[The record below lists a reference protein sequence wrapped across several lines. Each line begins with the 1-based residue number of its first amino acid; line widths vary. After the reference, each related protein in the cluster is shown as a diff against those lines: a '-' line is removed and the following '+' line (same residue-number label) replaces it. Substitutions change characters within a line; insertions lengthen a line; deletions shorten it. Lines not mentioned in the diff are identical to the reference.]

1 MKIEFDTIIDEIY
14 FLPAVHLTFFL
25 YDNTRVE
32 NQLNFSFLTK
42 RIVLKFLTKRRKNK
56 IYLPF

>member
-14 FLPAVHLTFFL
+14 FLPTVHLTYYLF
-25 YDNTRVE
+25 DEKRVE
-32 NQLNFSFLTK
+32 NYLNFSFLTK

-56 IYLPF
+56 SYLPF